1 MISVRKDKKQMAQG
15 PGGITVKTQLYSE
28 YNQAVSGI
36 GFRAKL
42 KEALERE
49 VSDGD

>member
-28 YNQAVSGI
+28 YNQAVSGWDAKPRVKG
-36 GFRAKL
+36 GFG
-42 KEALERE
+42 EGS
-49 VSDGD
+49 V